1 LRELHAAQIKQREE
15 WFRVTLTSIG
25 DGVIATDER
34 GKVTFVNPVA
44 ERLTG
49 TQLSQAR
56 GKLIEEVFPIFN
68 ELTLQPV
75 ENPVGKV
82 LALGHVVGLANHTV
96 LRHRDGSLLPIEDS
110 AAPIRDDAGRL
121 AGVVLVF
128 RDATSDRKSQ
138 EILRKTEKIAA
149 AARPAATVAH
159 EINNPLEAVNNLIFL
174 AKLRPGVPADTVNDL
189 TLAEQERSQR

>member
-1 LRELHAAQIKQREE
+1 MRQTLEAERTQQYFLQSVRITVFCIYAASILAALGLIALAYFILREINLRELHAGQIKQREE

-34 GKVTFVNPVA
+34 GTVTFVNPVA

-49 TQLSQAR
+49 ILLREAK

-82 LALGHVVGLANHTV
+82 VALGHIVGLANHTV

-121 AGVVLVF
+121 VGVVLVF
-128 RDATSDRKSQ
+128 RDATSDRQ
-138 EILRKTEKIAA
+138 VT
-149 AARPAATVAH
+149 
-159 EINNPLEAVNNLIFL
+159 
-174 AKLRPGVPADTVNDL
+174 GDT
-189 TLAEQERSQR
+189 A